1 MDFETEGCV
10 GHDSEDLLL
19 IDNAGLVPD
28 LALLWQISGPI

>member
-19 IDNAGLVPD
+19 IDNTVFLPD
-28 LALLWQISGPI
+28 LALVWQISGPI